1 MGSFRALSL
10 SRKSPRY
17 KFSNLVAPAILIL
30 VGCGVVWSSAFAR
43 GVDGAAAGFPAAP
56 DAAIFQKPLASDQ
69 LIFINDFAGRSSR
82 DAAKDGKYKKL
93 IHTVVPDAPYHYH
106 RDMPLSEAL
115 ETVLTN
121 APMPVAIRDGRYAMV
136 SSEAERGAGG
146 LGFLW
151 TDMHD
156 GIALGGFSFHPTNGE
171 PTPTLTIFSKQIKDE
186 SLELNQLPA
195 AFAEDLYRWSAAT
208 GVPPVITRY
217 FINSAGIKIVLEHD
231 EDYCVHPD
239 GSPAPPPDVCDQMN
253 EDAAN
258 VDMEAAYFMERTGY
272 ASNATART
280 AVESDQGVWIRL
292 RDETCKEG
300 PERLKCRIRM
310 THERTRVLI
319 ARRHAPGPVAGPRPR
334 R

>member
-1 MGSFRALSL
+1 MEWFIA
-10 SRKSPRY
+10 SRPSSY
-17 KFSNLVAPAILIL
+17 KFLNFMAPVILIL
-30 VGCGVVWSSAFAR
+30 VGCGVVWSSGFAR
-43 GVDGAAAGFPAAP
+43 EADGAMAGIPAGP
-56 DAAIFQKPLASDQ
+56 DAAVFQKPLASGE
-69 LIFINDFAGRSSR
+69 LAFINDFAGRSSR
-82 DAAKDGKYKKL
+82 DAVRDGKYRKL
-93 IHTVVPDAPYHYH
+93 LHTVVPDAPYHYH
-106 RDMPLSEAL
+106 RDMPLSDAL

-121 APMPVAIRDGRYAMV
+121 APLPVAIRDGRYAMV
-136 SSEAERGAGG
+136 SSETERGGG
-146 LGFLW
+146 GTGFLW

-186 SLELNQLPA
+186 SLELSQFPA
-195 AFAEDLYRWSAAT
+195 AFAEDMYRWSAAT

-239 GSPAPPPDVCDQMN
+239 GSPAPPADVCDQMN

-280 AVESDQGVWIRL
+280 AVESDQVEWIRL
-292 RDETCKEG
+292 RDETCREG
-300 PERLKCRIRM
+300 SERLKCRIRM

-319 ARRHAPGPVAGPRPR
+319 ARRHAPGPVGPARPR

>member
-1 MGSFRALSL
+1 MKSVQATS
-10 SRKSPRY
+10 SPRF
-17 KFSNLVAPAILIL
+17 KLSSFLTFAILIL
-30 VGCGVVWSSAFAR
+30 AATGILWSSALAR
-43 GVDGAAAGFPAAP
+43 ETGGASPLPAPESAV
-56 DAAIFQKPLASDQ
+56 FQKPLASDQ
-69 LIFINDFAGRSSR
+69 LTFINSFAGQSSR
-82 DAAKDGKYKKL
+82 DAAKDVKYRKL
-93 IHTVVPDAPYHYH
+93 IHSVVPDALYHYH
-106 RDMPLSEAL
+106 RDIPLPDVL

-121 APMPVAIRDGRYAMV
+121 APLPVDIRDGRYAMV
-136 SSEAERGAGG
+136 SSETDREGGG

-186 SLELNQLPA
+186 SLELNQFPA
-195 AFAEDLYRWSAAT
+195 AFAQDLYRWSATT

-217 FINSAGIKIVLEHD
+217 FINSEGIKIVLEHD

-272 ASNATART
+272 ASNATAHM
-280 AVESDQGVWIRL
+280 AAESDQGVWIKL
-292 RDETCKEG
+292 RDETCKVG
-300 PERLKCRIRM
+300 PERLHCRIRM
-310 THERTRVLI
+310 THERTHVLLS
-319 ARRHAPGPVAGPRPR
+319 RRHAAAPPHAPTRAPHK
-334 R
+334 